1 MKIWT
6 SEHVFEHPWQTV
18 VHAAWRKYPNPINPA
33 VTGLDVVDRKMG
45 SDGVLRSSR
54 VLSSEWNIPGWVTR
68 SIGLSN
74 PSYAYE
80 YSEVCPAE
88 QKMELKTV
96 NLDCTNFIS
105 IDETLVYKPHPED
118 KQKTLLTQSTAVT
131 VRGIPLV
138 DYMESLVASSF
149 SANSHKGR
157 QAMEWVIGSLSRE
170 YKELS
175 QNVLHG
181 MDGLRHGLVDE
192 ISHTL
197 PEEQRQ

>member
-1 MKIWT
+1 
-6 SEHVFEHPWQTV
+6 V